1 MGHILESELLSYPL
15 DSDGLL
21 RKKKAVKRVL
31 LEQDIQWLDKRIAVL
46 GGSTTN
52 DIQDCL
58 ELFLL
63 LKKLTHCFKTSLSI
77 FERCGPSC
85 LKGTDARLFKTT
97 LSAPRTV

>member
-63 LKKLTHCFKTSLSI
+63 QNGI
-77 FERCGPSC
+77 RPSFY
-85 LKGTDARLFKTT
+85 ASEYNRYW
-97 LSAPRTV
+97 